1 MKRGLHLVW
10 VTHSLVDPRKASRQK
25 MRDEVNR
32 YMRTVL
38 NEEPLDPA
46 LEEIEDQNAW

>member
-1 MKRGLHLVW
+1 MH
-10 VTHSLVDPRKASRQK
+10 
-25 MRDEVNR
+25 DEVNR